1 MISAEVIESL
11 KVYEN
16 IETPSHFYRFTSESW
31 PSLIDSKSGIPLN
44 QLTSLVRARRTIMDL
59 SEYALEPLPNKD
71 EEFALH
77 RGHARRPET
86 SSVLLLTPVSSR
98 PARESL
104 KKLEHEYWLRSE
116 LDAAWVVRPL
126 ELSQDNDQRVL
137 VLEDRVQ

>member
-1 MISAEVIESL
+1 
-11 KVYEN
+11 
-16 IETPSHFYRFTSESW
+16 
-31 PSLIDSKSGIPLN
+31 
-44 QLTSLVRARRTIMDL
+44 MDL

-77 RGHARRPET
+77 RDHARRPET

-116 LDAAWVVRPL
+116 LDAAWAVRPL

>member
-1 MISAEVIESL
+1 
-11 KVYEN
+11 
-16 IETPSHFYRFTSESW
+16 
-31 PSLIDSKSGIPLN
+31 
-44 QLTSLVRARRTIMDL
+44 MDL

-71 EEFALH
+71 EEFALY

-104 KKLEHEYWLRSE
+104 KKLEHEYSLRSE
-116 LDAAWVVRPL
+116 VDAALAVRPL
-126 ELSQDNDQRVL
+126 ELSQHNDQRVL